1 MAEVRIN
8 LAEVSVTYA
17 WGLTLVVQVHLAA
30 VGLCY
35 AAADALHASL
45 DDVLRLARERT
56 SGSDDLHAVGDDV
69 EAMATLDGTTGNHT
83 ALQGILWYVAG
94 KCYAPL
100 RTIR

>member
-1 MAEVRIN
+1 MAEVRIS
-8 LAEVSVTYA
+8 LAEVSAAFA

-30 VGLCY
+30 VSFRY

-45 DDVLRLARERT
+45 DDVLRLTRERT
-56 SGSDDLHAVGDDV
+56 SGPDDLHAVGDDV
-69 EAMATLDGTTGNHT
+69 ESVATLDGAAGNNT
-83 ALQGILWYVAG
+83 ALQGILGYVVG